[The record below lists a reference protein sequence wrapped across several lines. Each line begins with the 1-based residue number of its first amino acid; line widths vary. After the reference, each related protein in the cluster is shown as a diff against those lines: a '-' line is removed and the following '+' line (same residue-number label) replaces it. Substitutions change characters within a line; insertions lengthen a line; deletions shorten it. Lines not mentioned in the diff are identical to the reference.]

1 MNDVSRHTRQPQPL
15 RAELSARTGFATGLF
30 DRAAELRDDEAA
42 RAALQA
48 SSDARFAV
56 VAGEKPILKRVGD
69 AFSVWHDASG
79 LEALGASEHAVFLGR
94 EGAAGRFGVRISAA
108 QGDVLKERPDLLVLD
123 LRSLAIQGLV
133 PPDELGAIGEAKAMT
148 DWHARHTFCAGCGG
162 QTMLASGGWKRVCEG
177 CQAQHFPRT
186 DPVTIMLVVRGD
198 KCLLARQSRFPP
210 GMLSCIAGFVEPGE
224 TIEDAV
230 RRETLEET
238 GLVAGEV
245 RYLCSQPWPFPS
257 SLMIGCIAESL
268 TDEITLDTTE
278 LEEGRWF
285 SRDEVRAMLKGQ
297 HPEGFT
303 APIRVAIA
311 NTLMRAWVDG

>member
-1 MNDVSRHTRQPQPL
+1 MNDVSGRSSYPQ
-15 RAELSARTGFATGLF
+15 RTELSARTGFATGLF

-48 SSDARFAV
+48 SPHARFAV

-69 AFSVWHDASG
+69 GFSVWHEASG
-79 LEALGASEHAVFLGR
+79 LAALGASDHVVFLGR
-94 EGAAGRFGVRISAA
+94 DDGAGRFGVRVGAA

-133 PPDELGAIGEAKAMT
+133 PPEELGAIGEAKAMT
-148 DWHARHTFCAGCGG
+148 DWHARHQFCANCGAR
-162 QTMLASGGWKRVCEG
+162 TSSASGGWKRECEA
-177 CQAQHFPRT
+177 CKAQHFPRT

-268 TDEITLDTTE
+268 TDEITLDKTE

-285 SRDEVRAMLKGQ
+285 SRDEVRAMMKGQ
-297 HPEGFT
+297 HPEGYT